1 MDNIELTAQ
10 NNLIK
15 TLTTI
20 QEIEQNHVPSYVSAI
35 IYNTELG
42 FSEQFVELKRIAL
55 MNYYNASTAD
65 ILESCS
71 FITEL
76 RQQFNLEPKNRIFG
90 NTPFSSCQDQ

>member
-1 MDNIELTAQ
+1 MDNIEMTAQ

-20 QEIEQNHVPSYVSAI
+20 QEIQQNHVPSYK

-42 FSEQFVELKRIAL
+42 FSEQFVELKRIAI

-65 ILESCS
+65 ILEECA
-71 FITEL
+71 FINDMQ
-76 RQQFNLEPKNRIFG
+76 QQFNLTPKNRIFG
-90 NTPFSSCQDQ
+90 NTPFSRCQDQ

>member
-20 QEIEQNHVPSYVSAI
+20 QEIQENHVPSYK

-76 RQQFNLEPKNRIFG
+76 RQQFNLEPKNRIFS

>member
-20 QEIEQNHVPSYVSAI
+20 QEIEQNHVPSYK

-65 ILESCS
+65 ISESCS
-71 FITEL
+71 FITDL